1 MKITSQRNLI
11 LTWKNHVHF
20 GVAEVVYTEFLG
32 SIGFSPQ
39 CPTMGNILQLQQYAI
54 NQNQNKISQSIRIQK
69 HFSLAIEAKS
79 YVFLTLRF
87 FFISQFTI
95 FSLYSGSYL
104 LNLTSLHHIQ
114 QKRSSCKQQEDSHFS
129 GRFFQQQ
136 SLVHFFQSKHRKP
149 QQLLLLW

>member
-1 MKITSQRNLI
+1 MSTLVQLRLFTLS
-11 LTWKNHVHF
+11 
-20 GVAEVVYTEFLG
+20 FLEALAFLH
-32 SIGFSPQ
+32 SA
-39 CPTMGNILQLQQYAI
+39 QQWGKYCNNYAI
-54 NQNQNKISQSIRIQK
+54 NKNKISQSIRIQK
-69 HFSLAIEAKS
+69 HCQNSTLNGKFSHS
-79 YVFLTLRF
+79 SHCVF
-87 FFISQFTI
+87 FFIFQFTI

>member
-1 MKITSQRNLI
+1 MSTLVQLRLFTLS
-11 LTWKNHVHF
+11 
-20 GVAEVVYTEFLG
+20 FLEALAFLH
-32 SIGFSPQ
+32 SA
-39 CPTMGNILQLQQYAI
+39 QQWGKYCNNYAI
-54 NQNQNKISQSIRIQK
+54 NKNKISQSIRIKKTFQ
-69 HFSLAIEAKS
+69 FSHS
-79 YVFLTLRF
+79 SHCVF
-87 FFISQFTI
+87 FFIFQFTI

-149 QQLLLLW
+149 QQLLLLWWRRPVST